1 MKNIKVRFLTI
12 AIVLILISVSFCY
25 TSAYSQIVIDPG
37 YQEEL
42 YLQTDRDIY
51 FTGEEVLVKVSK
63 FNGLSGTLGDFSKVG
78 YVDMY
83 NKFGN
88 PIAQA
93 KVDLEDFSGATG
105 FRIPD
110 TLGSGNYYVRA
121 YTSWMKNFPLE
132 GFAYRT
138 ITVINPFENI
148 DELLVKPTDVETDS
162 LVSPLQL
169 LAEEKIIDKPGNN
182 TINTAGKTIRIMD
195 ENPGTR
201 DKVEIRIAG
210 AAAGDPDFSMTV
222 VKSVLLDE
230 NANAAK
236 PVYEAGNFVFNLT
249 EAKYMPELDG
259 SVIRGTIRNN
269 TTNEPLANTNVM
281 LSFIGKN
288 ARCQFS
294 KTDAGGRFNFFTKEK
309 GTLNV
314 VIAPVS
320 ELITDYYV
328 EITDPFELSVP
339 ENSYS
344 PVHIDTSKLEELN
357 EAIIGMQIRNIY
369 DPYLRPDS
377 VAPEQYVVNNFYGEP
392 DNTVYLSDYIELT
405 TLREVVKEIVPGV
418 WTQKR
423 NKQLNLK
430 LLNKYPTG
438 NFYKSPMVLF
448 DGVPVRD
455 IEEVLDVPA
464 SEIERIDIFN
474 TRYFVSDI
482 TMEGIVHFISKK
494 GDMSMMEYDKSIF
507 RQLYNSVDNS
517 GDELYYPDYSTAE
530 LKAGRIPDYRNTMY
544 WDPFITANSRG
555 EAVVDFYTADE
566 EGDYTVI
573 VEGFTKDGAYFRNT
587 ADFTVTRR

>member
-294 KTDAGGRFNFFTKEK
+294 KTDADGRFNFFTKEK

>member
-230 NANAAK
+230 NANAA
-236 PVYEAGNFVFNLT
+236 
-249 EAKYMPELDG
+249 
-259 SVIRGTIRNN
+259 
-269 TTNEPLANTNVM
+269 
-281 LSFIGKN
+281 
-288 ARCQFS
+288 
-294 KTDAGGRFNFFTKEK
+294 
-309 GTLNV
+309 
-314 VIAPVS
+314 
-320 ELITDYYV
+320 
-328 EITDPFELSVP
+328 
-339 ENSYS
+339 
-344 PVHIDTSKLEELN
+344 
-357 EAIIGMQIRNIY
+357 
-369 DPYLRPDS
+369 
-377 VAPEQYVVNNFYGEP
+377 
-392 DNTVYLSDYIELT
+392 
-405 TLREVVKEIVPGV
+405 
-418 WTQKR
+418 
-423 NKQLNLK
+423 
-430 LLNKYPTG
+430 
-438 NFYKSPMVLF
+438 
-448 DGVPVRD
+448 
-455 IEEVLDVPA
+455 
-464 SEIERIDIFN
+464 
-474 TRYFVSDI
+474 
-482 TMEGIVHFISKK
+482 
-494 GDMSMMEYDKSIF
+494 
-507 RQLYNSVDNS
+507 
-517 GDELYYPDYSTAE
+517 
-530 LKAGRIPDYRNTMY
+530 
-544 WDPFITANSRG
+544 
-555 EAVVDFYTADE
+555 
-566 EGDYTVI
+566 
-573 VEGFTKDGAYFRNT
+573 
-587 ADFTVTRR
+587 